1 MTHDNRFA
9 TEGLTFDDVLLVPA
23 MSEVLP
29 RDCDTTT
36 VLAGD
41 LKLNVPLLSSGMDTV
56 TEARMAIAIAREG
69 GCGVIHKNLSIDDQ
83 AQEVN
88 RVKRSEHGVITDPVS
103 LGPDDPVTRALE
115 IMAHYH
121 ISGVPI
127 VDESG
132 KLVGIL
138 TNRDL
143 RFEEDFHQ
151 PIRNVMTSEGL
162 VTAPVGTT
170 LDEAKRILGRHK
182 IEKLPLVDT
191 SYKLRGL
198 ITLKDIEKARQFPN
212 SAKDRHGRLA
222 VAAAIGVTADL
233 LERAGALVAAGVDAV
248 VLDTAHG
255 HSKGVIDATKLLRKT
270 YPDLTIISGN
280 VATFEGTAALIEA
293 GANAVKVGIGPASI
307 CTTRVV
313 AGIGVP
319 QVTAIV
325 DCARAAAPY
334 GVPVI
339 ADGGIRYSGDLVKAI
354 AAGASTVMI
363 GSLFAG
369 TEESPGEME
378 IYQGRSYKVYRGMG
392 SVGAMRAGSA
402 DRYFQAEVKKFV
414 PEGIEGR
421 VPYRGPLSEIVY
433 QLVGGLKQGMGYC
446 GVGTIKD
453 LQEKTKFVRITN
465 AGLRESHP
473 HDVAITK
480 ESPNYYIERFNTH

>member
-1 MTHDNRFA
+1 M
-9 TEGLTFDDVLLVPA
+9 
-23 MSEVLP
+23 
-29 RDCDTTT
+29 
-36 VLAGD
+36 
-41 LKLNVPLLSSGMDTV
+41 
-56 TEARMAIAIAREG
+56 AREG
-69 GCGVIHKNLSIDDQ
+69 GCGVIHKNLSPENQ
-83 AQEVN
+83 AKEVN
-88 RVKRSEHGVITDPVS
+88 RVKRSEHGVITDPIA
-103 LGPDDPVTRALE
+103 LGPDDPVTKALE
-115 IMAHYH
+115 MMAHYH

-127 VDESG
+127 VDG
-132 KLVGIL
+132 TGRLVGIL

-143 RFEEDFHQ
+143 RFEENFNQ
-151 PIRNVMTSEGL
+151 PIRNVMTAEGL
-162 VTAPVGTT
+162 VTGPVGTT
-170 LDEAKRILGRHK
+170 LEEAKRILGRHK
-182 IEKLPLVDT
+182 IEKLPLVDADF
-191 SYKLRGL
+191 KLQGL
-198 ITLKDIEKARQFPN
+198 ITLKDIEKSRQFPN
-212 SAKDRHGRLA
+212 AAKDKHGRLA
-222 VAAAIGVTADL
+222 VAAAIGVTADVRDRV
-233 LERAGALVAAGVDAV
+233 EALTAAGVDAV

-255 HSKGVIDATKLLRKT
+255 HSKGVIDTTRMLRKA
-270 YPDLTIISGN
+270 YPDLVLISGN
-280 VATFEGTAALIEA
+280 VATAAGTEALIEA

-325 DCARAAAPY
+325 DCARAARAH
-334 GVPVI
+334 GVPII
-339 ADGGIRYSGDLVKAI
+339 ADGGVRYSGDVVKAI
-354 AAGASTVMI
+354 ASGANTVMI

-378 IYQGRSYKVYRGMG
+378 IFQGRSYKVYRGMG
-392 SVGAMRAGSA
+392 SLGAMRAGSA

-480 ESPNYYIERFNTH
+480 EAPNYYIERFNSQ